1 MPMASPAPRKPERRT
16 LAAALSLLL
25 TATVAAQAAPIV
37 FTAGDGSRFVL
48 ITDAAVRQVHWVVAT
63 LADGSDDPPG
73 LEGLTMATM
82 HASLGGTWRT
92 GSSDPTAE
100 RAALVLLG
108 EAWQTKIARPTDEAA
123 ATTVLELT
131 TKAEALGD
139 TITFPRVLA
148 SLPVHRPEVGQQGP
162 VATLTLTTLA
172 AAIPDVAARLVERRE
187 QQALRDLPRSWM
199 RELLGRAD
207 RHFSD
212 PDNAVR
218 TEVLALAMPNA
229 AELRYREQPR
239 MLAPGHEQALAVW
252 AATQHPTRTVHLLY
266 GDFAAAAAR
275 PALEAA
281 FARTALPTPAPL
293 PSTAPRPIRVARTS
307 IVPGTGKPKLALAW
321 VLPPIPDP
329 FVLSAA
335 TAWLAGGAD
344 SVVARAL
351 AKAGRRDCVVH
362 ATAPWPATIDGRSLL
377 LIEVDAPNG
386 TDGLAATIVRA
397 CADAV
402 REPPADPQLQ
412 AANSVL
418 QQRWRTLGDDPRA
431 VATALACAA
440 LVWPSSPVSARWP
453 ARIDGKAAQAVLQ
466 LVFTDQPVI
475 VNRP

>member
-1 MPMASPAPRKPERRT
+1 MASPAPRKPERRV
-16 LAAALSLLL
+16 LVAALSLLL
-25 TATVAAQAAPIV
+25 ATTVAAQAAPIA
-37 FTAGDGSRFVL
+37 FTTGDGSRFVL
-48 ITDAAVRQVHWVVAT
+48 VADASVRQVHWVVAT

-82 HASLGGTWRT
+82 RASLGGTWRT
-92 GSSDPTAE
+92 GCNDPTAE
-100 RAALVLLG
+100 RAALVALG
-108 EAWQTKIARPTDEAA
+108 EAWQVKIGRPTDAA
-123 ATTVLELT
+123 AAATVLELT
-131 TKAEALGD
+131 AKAEALGD

-148 SLPVHRPEVGQQGP
+148 SLPVHRPEVGQHGP
-162 VATLTLTTLA
+162 IATLTLTTLA

-187 QQALRDLPRSWM
+187 QQALRDLPRAWM

-207 RHFSD
+207 RHFGD
-212 PDNAVR
+212 PDNSVR

-229 AELRYREQPR
+229 AELRQREQPR
-239 MLAPGHEQALAVW
+239 MQAPGHEQALAVW
-252 AATQHPTRTVHLLY
+252 AATQHPTRSVHLLY
-266 GDFAAAAAR
+266 GDFDAAAAR

-293 PSTAPRPIRVARTS
+293 PAAAPRPIRVSRTS

-329 FVLSAA
+329 FVLTAA
-335 TAWLAGGAD
+335 TAWLAGGTD

-351 AKAGRRDCVVH
+351 AKAGRRDCVVQV
-362 ATAPWPATIDGRSLL
+362 TAPWPATIDGRSLL

-386 TDGLAATIVRA
+386 TDGLAAAIVRT

-402 REPPADPQLQ
+402 REAPADKELQ
-412 AANSVL
+412 AANGVL

-431 VATALACAA
+431 IATAMARAA
-440 LVWPSSPVSARWP
+440 LLWPGSPVTARWP
-453 ARIDGKAAQAVLQ
+453 ARIDGKAAQALLQ

-475 VNRP
+475 VSRP